1 MRSRMRE
8 CGTVVVLMTT
18 LMLGGCAKGTADPAS
33 GDAAPAA
40 APGEYFSH
48 VVKQE
53 TEYYTSGPQQGS
65 PPDGKF
71 PPGTKVNVRRRTGGY
86 SLVKAQDGTEGYVSS
101 DALEEVNPDPA
112 S

>member
-1 MRSRMRE
+1 MRSWMRG
-8 CGTVVVLMTT
+8 CGGVVVVLAT
-18 LMLGGCAKGTADPAS
+18 LVFGGCAKGTAEPAGS
-33 GDAAPAA
+33 EA
-40 APGEYFSH
+40 APGGTPREFFSH
-48 VVKQE
+48 VIKQE

-71 PPGTKVNVRRRTGGY
+71 PQGTKVNVRRRTGGY

-101 DALEEVNPDPA
+101 DALEELNPDPA

>member
-1 MRSRMRE
+1 MRSRMRG
-8 CGTVVVLMTT
+8 CGGVVVVLAT
-18 LMLGGCAKGTADPAS
+18 LLLGGCAKGTAEPAG
-33 GDAAPAA
+33 GDTPAA

-86 SLVKAQDGTEGYVSS
+86 SLVKAQNGTEGYVSS
-101 DALEEVNPDPA
+101 DALEETNPDPA

>member
-1 MRSRMRE
+1 MLA
-8 CGTVVVLMTT
+8 TLVLT
-18 LMLGGCAKGTADPAS
+18 GCAKGTAEPA
-33 GDAAPAA
+33 GTEA
-40 APGEYFSH
+40 APGGGAKEYFSH

-53 TEYYTSGPQQGS
+53 TDYYTSGPQQGS

-101 DALEEVNPDPA
+101 DALEETNPEPA